1 MRIKGELVNSHTQM
15 VITSSASA
23 QYIQQFTQVDSTLF
37 WKFVLSTII
46 FFSLF
51 RLSVI
56 FISYAKIC
64 TQGNSRK
71 CLFFKKCQI
80 KVTLFCRPKHFSTLI
95 RPGFLIVDI
104 FLGAGS
110 GWINLTLPPSS
121 HTLHISRRIQLLN
134 NAIKVCW
141 KWRNANIICY
151 KMTSLVSL

>member
-80 KVTLFCRPKHFSTLI
+80 KVTLFCRPQHFSTLI
-95 RPGFLIVDI
+95 KLGFLSIVFFRGRGQGESI
-104 FLGAGS
+104 WPPPPYLLQHPSYFKKNLS
-110 GWINLTLPPSS
+110 NIN
-121 HTLHISRRIQLLN
+121 I
-134 NAIKVCW
+134 
-141 KWRNANIICY
+141 
-151 KMTSLVSL
+151 TSYSC